1 MGTTSWT
8 TRTTRTSWTS
18 RTTRTRWT
26 SSSTTS
32 WTTRTSRTSW
42 TSWTPRTRRTT
53 RTPSS
58 TTTTMPTNLP
68 NDLCSNMS
76 TILLSSAQKKVET
89 KFWDSVKARLICVY
103 IITHLSS
110 YLTSSFKRWK
120 DIFIQD
126 LVNI

>member
-1 MGTTSWT
+1 MGS
-8 TRTTRTSWTS
+8 
-18 RTTRTRWT
+18 
-26 SSSTTS
+26 
-32 WTTRTSRTSW
+32 
-42 TSWTPRTRRTT
+42 
-53 RTPSS
+53 
-58 TTTTMPTNLP
+58 TNLP
-68 NDLCSNMS
+68 NDLCSNVS

-126 LVNI
+126 LVNIYFQNLTWNIEMNAYEFVRSRQPFANFAFS